1 METKKTIKINV
12 SMRVILIAMTIGIWI
27 TVLQNAG
34 IIPTKQNVFVKGG
47 YLRISGN
54 VDVDKINNSV
64 TVDGDVD
71 VDIKRIN
78 GKRNVFYQ
86 DRDGEYMVLPVTL
99 R

>member
-1 METKKTIKINV
+1 MENKQTIKINI
-12 SMRVILIAMTIGIWI
+12 SLRVILIIMTIGIWI

-47 YLRISGN
+47 FLRVSGN
-54 VDVDKINNSV
+54 VDIDKINDSV

-71 VDIKRIN
+71 VDITRIN
-78 GKRNVFYQ
+78 GKKNVFYQ